1 MPLTTTKLIS
11 LNFSANSTNPLMLLW
26 THRSSVSWFKR
37 STLQFK
43 HTRFTLCL
51 LNSTQIELAVLLL
64 ANSARIL
71 ENTLKHAV
79 KFMIPMHSKKADK
92 TQNKPSKSSS
102 TPSATI
108 ESIYRNSLRS
118 MTHKEMQISICMS
131 SARCWREWNQIWP
144 IKTLILRSI
153 NLTQINRGLSP
164 SMNSQEH
171 SFQLC
176 NSNK

>member
-1 MPLTTTKLIS
+1 MQ
-11 LNFSANSTNPLMLLW
+11 LW
-26 THRSSVSWFKR
+26 THRSSVSWYRRLTLQSKHTR
-37 STLQFK
+37 STL
-43 HTRFTLCL
+43 CS
-51 LNSTQIELAVLLL
+51 LNSIQTELAVLLS
-64 ANSARIL
+64 ANSVRIL

-79 KFMIPMHSKKADK
+79 KFMIPMHSKKVDK

-118 MTHKEMQISICMS
+118 MTHNEMRISTCMS

-153 NLTQINRGLSP
+153 NSTQINRGLSP